1 MTNSKGR
8 KRFTKMWKKGLSTW
22 KEDRN
27 VVRAY
32 KDAMMKAKALL
43 EFNLTKES

>member
-1 MTNSKGR
+1 
-8 KRFTKMWKKGLSTW
+8 MWKKGLSTW